1 MKEQNHIKAYLKA
14 LWEKPIN
21 LILVLLDIAGL
32 GAIILI
38 VVDDWIEAILVLVF
52 LAIWAYCN
60 YSIFRQQRTSI
71 AELED
76 YITEIEAL
84 EANINVEVQGS
95 VELGIAEHS
104 IDEQGLPN
112 KGVFQAI
119 LEFENTG
126 QESGEL
132 VWELGRGETTLP
144 RFCTLDPDNDGGF
157 NVPLHKI
164 EGRDRTQRWFSVP
177 IRVVVQDPALFA
189 QELNSREHYS
199 VVIRY
204 YTRRIGGPPSPK
216 RLVIKGDLQRTRQK
230 MRAYWEK
237 LGYSNLARLV
247 DAR

>member
-1 MKEQNHIKAYLKA
+1 MKEQTHIKAYLKA

-52 LAIWAYCN
+52 LATWAYCN

-132 VWELGRGETTLP
+132 VWELGRGETTLGMVH
-144 RFCTLDPDNDGGF
+144 FELTSTLTN
-157 NVPLHKI
+157 
-164 EGRDRTQRWFSVP
+164 
-177 IRVVVQDPALFA
+177 
-189 QELNSREHYS
+189 
-199 VVIRY
+199 
-204 YTRRIGGPPSPK
+204 
-216 RLVIKGDLQRTRQK
+216 
-230 MRAYWEK
+230 
-237 LGYSNLARLV
+237 
-247 DAR
+247 